1 MACSAIV
8 HGIEPKEEKL
18 LRYLESDKYSQKSL
32 PKVETYDFDQSKTKL
47 GWRIKGSVFE
57 DGSSLKDWKKIEG
70 SPWNWQYD
78 DHELTFEIYES
89 RGRYWK
95 LYRARRVPIGA
106 KEYDYHYGGQACRV
120 VKVSY
125 KTRTRSPHSGTLKDQ
140 GDIEWVR
147 VEEVDED
154 IHDILLM

>member
-8 HGIEPKEEKL
+8 YGIEPEEEKL

-57 DGSSLKDWKKIEG
+57 DGSRLVDWNKIEE
-70 SPWNWQYD
+70 SPWHWQYD

-95 LYRARRVPIGA
+95 LYRARRVPPGA
-106 KEYDYHYGGQACRV
+106 NEYEYNYGGQACSV
-120 VKVSY
+120 AKVSY
-125 KTRTRSPHSGTLKDQ
+125 KTQLGHRIPGLLK
-140 GDIEWVR
+140 IKV
-147 VEEVDED
+147 
-154 IHDILLM
+154 I